1 MNKLIA
7 LFSVFRKGQEVAN
20 PEAWKKGQITG
31 SVIAGLLAALVAL
44 AKAFGYELPLSDADI
59 LSIGTSIVVIVGLF
73 VNPAI
78 TIASTKKIGVSTT
91 HPTGS
96 ESAKRII
103 GG

>member
-7 LFSVFRKGQEVAN
+7 LFSVFRKGKEVAN
-20 PEAWKKGQITG
+20 PEAWKKGQVTG
-31 SVIAGLLAALVAL
+31 SIVAGLLASILAL
-44 AKAFGYELPLSDADI
+44 AKAFGYELPLSDDEI
-59 LSIGTSIVVIVGLF
+59 LSIGTAIVVIVGLF

-78 TIASTKKIGVSTT
+78 TIASSKKIGVSTT
-91 HPTGS
+91 SPTGS

>member
-7 LFSVFRKGQEVAN
+7 LFSVFRKGKQVAN
-20 PEAWKKGQITG
+20 PEAWKTGQITG
-31 SVIAGLLAALVAL
+31 SVIAGLLAALVGL

-78 TIASTKKIGVSTT
+78 TIASSEKVGLPTA